1 MPQYQKAFVLLKIDP
16 GHETKVVDAL
26 LKIPEVEEAH
36 IVPGIYDV
44 LAVISSKKNVA
55 LPGDEKIYWI
65 VLEKINKIKHIRDSQ
80 TLIPQYSKYKSGWR
94 HQPYSFGIFVTS
106 SPRPRLIRTS
116 SSILT
121 PSLPRRYTPGSTVK
135 YIPFAS
141 LCLPP
146 VTM

>member
-16 GHETKVVDAL
+16 GHETKVVDNL

-80 TLIPQYSKYKSGWR
+80 TLIPQYSKYKG
-94 HQPYSFGIFVTS
+94 P
-106 SPRPRLIRTS
+106 
-116 SSILT
+116 
-121 PSLPRRYTPGSTVK
+121 
-135 YIPFAS
+135 
-141 LCLPP
+141 
-146 VTM
+146 